1 MITSKNKKIAIIGCP
16 GSGKTTLAFKLA
28 KQLHLPLY
36 HLDDYQ
42 WLPGWQKVERN
53 EFVKAHD
60 TLCDLPAW
68 IIEGSG
74 NKLLPYRIQKA
85 DVVIF
90 LDVPRATCIWRV
102 VKRSLLNWNKES
114 PGSPKGCKQRF
125 FCFPFLEFLKWI
137 WHFNERYKTTI
148 LSLLEEA
155 RKTKKVYIV
164 QSIEEIKWYIHNS

>member
-1 MITSKNKKIAIIGCP
+1 MITTQDKKIAVIGCA

-28 KQLHLPLY
+28 ATFKLPLY

-42 WLPGWQKVERN
+42 WLPDWQKVEHN

-60 TLCDLPAW
+60 ALCDLPAW

-90 LDVPRATCIWRV
+90 LNIPRVTCIWRV

-114 PGSPKGCKQRF
+114 PGSPKGCKERIF
-125 FCFPFLEFLKWI
+125 SFAFLEFLKWI
-137 WHFNERYKTTI
+137 WHFNERNKATI
-148 LSLLEEA
+148 LNLLEQA
-155 RKTKKVYIV
+155 KKQKKVYILK
-164 QSIEEIKWYIHNS
+164 SIDEIEIEL